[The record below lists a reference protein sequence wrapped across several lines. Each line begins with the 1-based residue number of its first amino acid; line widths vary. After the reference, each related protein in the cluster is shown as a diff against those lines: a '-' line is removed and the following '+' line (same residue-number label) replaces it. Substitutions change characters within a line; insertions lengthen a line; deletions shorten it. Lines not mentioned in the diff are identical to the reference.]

1 MPRARAQA
9 LCDDVE
15 NAVGDVLCDGFDELE
30 AILAAEET
38 VALAPEKI
46 REVRVPR
53 QPAPRA
59 PALAVALTRARPQ
72 GVDRVMYKFQ
82 KHAVDNCRVFKSYSL
97 QQIFGI
103 SPQVAE
109 RSRAPAGLQPSAPGV
124 HTSEEEQAI
133 DAELAQLRER
143 AHAVRRPTRIA
154 LVVSPR
160 AGFLT
165 ARARFCSQMPRWTAC
180 SKRRARCRSSWSRA
194 PSAWSGSLRSRAAV
208 RASLWRPLARQLTSG
223 RVWCAATPMQ
233 EDVEAIAKQVDEVR
247 SVVASI
253 GQGLGQID
261 GGRPAAAAGGSGDL
275 SGAVAQF
282 EKDKAATS
290 TAGRDDLQKLSAVA
304 TQ

>member
-165 ARARFCSQMPRWTAC
+165 ARARFFAV
-180 SKRRARCRSSWSRA
+180 KCR
-194 PSAWSGSLRSRAAV
+194 V
-208 RASLWRPLARQLTSG
+208 
-223 RVWCAATPMQ
+223 
-233 EDVEAIAKQVDEVR
+233 
-247 SVVASI
+247 
-253 GQGLGQID
+253 
-261 GGRPAAAAGGSGDL
+261 GRPAARGERAVAAAGAELQALGVAL
-275 SGAVAQF
+275 FAPEQRCAPACGASSPGTHERAGVVRSDAH
-282 EKDKAATS
+282 
-290 TAGRDDLQKLSAVA
+290 AGRCGGNRQAG
-304 TQ
+304 